1 MTKQIFVK
9 KKVEGEFGISPEE
22 KTTETLLKYGIINI
36 DKLFRGYV
44 WLPTSSSCSTKTSF
58 SILKS
63 SQFFLVNSSDSNIKE
78 VSVPLNTGPL
88 MSLPIYDNPELSII
102 NICFFSM

>member
-36 DKLFRGYV
+36 DKLKG
-44 WLPTSSSCSTKTSF
+44 PTSHQTADYVKKNYSC
-58 SILKS
+58 
-63 SQFFLVNSSDSNIKE
+63 
-78 VSVPLNTGPL
+78 
-88 MSLPIYDNPELSII
+88 
-102 NICFFSM
+102 